1 MLLWEYFLDV
11 INIPGEL
18 LWWLRCKESTCNGR
32 YLGSIPRL
40 GKSPGERNDNPL
52 QYSHLE
58 NSMDRGAWQATVH
71 AVTESDTTEWLS
83 LSTFKLGFSGSSVV
97 KKKKK
102 KIHLPIQE
110 TQKTWIWSLGQKD
123 TLQEEMATLSS
134 ILAWRFPWT
143 EEPGGLQSMGSQR
156 VRQKQLNTQGC
167 QHSFWSQLQISEGFS

>member
-32 YLGSIPRL
+32 DLGSIPGL
-40 GKSPGERNDNPL
+40 GKSPGEKNDNPL

-71 AVTESDTTEWLS
+71 AVAESDTTEWLS

-102 KIHLPIQE
+102 KNPPANTGNMEDMDLIPGSERYPTGGNGNPLQYSCLE
-110 TQKTWIWSLGQKD
+110 T
-123 TLQEEMATLSS
+123 AV
-134 ILAWRFPWT
+134 
-143 EEPGGLQSMGSQR
+143 
-156 VRQKQLNTQGC
+156 VRRA
-167 QHSFWSQLQISEGFS
+167 